1 MEGTTNYYEE
11 EQIKANL
18 MSIFVQLS
26 IDQIYY
32 ELFKKGVVSL
42 LRKVDHDFVKE
53 KLTMSEDDIKAV
65 FTILDDKKNGYI
77 TINDLELLKN

>member
-1 MEGTTNYYEE
+1 
-11 EQIKANL
+11 
-18 MSIFVQLS
+18 
-26 IDQIYY
+26 
-32 ELFKKGVVSL
+32 VVSL